1 VVFREYQTF
10 FAHFIFLIYSRAEA
24 GCAAEEES
32 DDDSFVV
39 GPRPPA
45 PGETLSMAEL
55 NARDIEQRANR
66 MRDKI
71 EGRDKQVQTVQKLI
85 SWGQASTNLIIK
97 IDHT

>member
-10 FAHFIFLIYSRAEA
+10 FAHIIFLIYSRAEA

-55 NARDIEQRANR
+55 NARDIEQRSNR

-71 EGRDKQVQTVQKLI
+71 EGRDKQVQCSKVDFLGPGKY
-85 SWGQASTNLIIK
+85 K
-97 IDHT
+97 PYH